1 MSFKQISGVFGANL
15 GEMAQLQGVVTS
27 TMNQINSDLAKIET
41 KITNTTWTGPDST
54 KGYDYWTQQ
63 KNILV
68 KTIKA
73 IEAAVNKMVKD
84 QASEQERASA

>member
-1 MSFKQISGVFGANL
+1 MFPILDSSPSNEHQTGAPKQRNNMSFKQISGVFGANL

-63 KNILV
+63 KNI
-68 KTIKA
+68 
-73 IEAAVNKMVKD
+73 
-84 QASEQERASA
+84 